1 VLDAGA
7 SENLDLLRGIPEGP
21 NDGAEAP
28 AAGRYARGMLKP
40 ILNASRYLVVAAV
53 LGSLVAALAL
63 FAYGVAETFVVVVE
77 TIAKG
82 DVSSKGAKA
91 LALAFI
97 EIVDLF
103 LLGTVFLMIGL
114 GLYEL
119 FIDEN
124 LALPKWLSFTSFD
137 DLKNKLV
144 GVVVVVLS
152 VLFLGA
158 VVGWDGSRDLLGF
171 GTGVALVIAAL
182 TYFLSTAKSEKPKPE
197 K

>member
-1 VLDAGA
+1 M
-7 SENLDLLRGIPEGP
+7 LRPV
-21 NDGAEAP
+21 
-28 AAGRYARGMLKP
+28 
-40 ILNASRYLVVAAV
+40 LNASRYLVVAAV

-63 FAYGVAETFVVVVE
+63 FAYGLAETFVVVTD
-77 TIAKG
+77 TIAKA

-103 LLGTVFLMIGL
+103 LLGTVFLMIAL

-171 GTGVALVIAAL
+171 GAAVALVIAAL
-182 TYFLSTAKSEKPKPE
+182 TYFLSTAKSDKGRAEK
-197 K
+197 

>member
-1 VLDAGA
+1 MPRAGQPPTGH
-7 SENLDLLRGIPEGP
+7 RF
-21 NDGAEAP
+21 
-28 AAGRYARGMLKP
+28 YACGMLRS
-40 ILNASRYLVVAAV
+40 ILNSSRYLVVAAV

-63 FAYGVAETFVVVVE
+63 FAYGVIETFVVVAD
-77 TIAKG
+77 TIAKAE
-82 DVSSKGAKA
+82 VSSKGAKT

-103 LLGTVFLMIGL
+103 LLGTVFLMIAL

-119 FIDEN
+119 FVDEK
-124 LALPKWLSFTSFD
+124 LALPSWLSFNSFD

-144 GVVVVVLS
+144 GVVVVVLA

-171 GTGVALVIAAL
+171 GVGVALVIAAL
-182 TYFLSTAKSEKPKPE
+182 TYFLATAKSDKGKGEK
-197 K
+197 